1 MELRHLRYF
10 VGVAT
15 ELNFSKAAEK
25 LLVSQPALSTQ
36 IVDLEED
43 LGAQLFIRSTRQVRL
58 TAAGEAFLE
67 EAEDILRRAEEARQR
82 VARVAR
88 GEEGELT
95 VSFFAAPIMFFLPEL
110 VRRFRAA
117 YPAVALR
124 LRELTPDRQLAAFDR
139 NEIDV
144 GFTRP
149 LPPGHPHLE
158 CEQLFEER
166 FLAVMAETHPLAG
179 RDRISLDELAGEPFV
194 LMDRA
199 VAVTLYDLVI
209 ALCRE
214 AGFSPLVEHT
224 PDLMASLLMMVAAE
238 QGVSVVP
245 EGVRNLRD
253 RQVAYVPLDPS
264 PDPIPLLLSWDPGR
278 DNPARD
284 AFLRLV
290 REGGPDIRQ
299 QVRLAE

>member
-1 MELRHLRYF
+1 
-10 VGVAT
+10 
-15 ELNFSKAAEK
+15 
-25 LLVSQPALSTQ
+25 
-36 IVDLEED
+36 
-43 LGAQLFIRSTRQVRL
+43 
-58 TAAGEAFLE
+58 
-67 EAEDILRRAEEARQR
+67 
-82 VARVAR
+82 
-88 GEEGELT
+88 
-95 VSFFAAPIMFFLPEL
+95 MFFLPEL

-117 YPAVALR
+117 YPAVTLR
-124 LRELTPDRQLAAFDR
+124 LRELTPDRQLEAFDR

-158 CEQLFEER
+158 CEPLFEER

-179 RDRISLDELAGEPFV
+179 RDRISLSELAGEPFV

-199 VAVTLYDLVI
+199 VAVTLYDQVI

-214 AGFSPLVEHT
+214 AGFSPQVEHT

-253 RQVAYVPLDPS
+253 RQVAYVPLMPS
-264 PDPIPLLLSWDPGR
+264 PAPIPLMLSWDPGR

-299 QVRLAE
+299 QVRLSE

>member
-10 VGVAT
+10 VGVAR

-43 LGAQLFIRSTRQVRL
+43 LGVQLFIRSTRQVRL
-58 TAAGEAFLE
+58 TAAGEVFLE
-67 EAEDILRRAEEARQR
+67 EAEDILRRAEAARQR
-82 VARVAR
+82 ATRTAR

-95 VSFFAAPIMFFLPEL
+95 VSFFAAPTMFFLPEL

-117 YPAVALR
+117 YPAVSLR
-124 LRELTPDRQLAAFDR
+124 LRELTPDRQLDAFER

-149 LPPGHPHLE
+149 LPPGHPYLE
-158 CEQLFEER
+158 CEELFKER

-179 RDRISLDELAGEPFV
+179 RGRIGLKELAGEPFV
-194 LMDRA
+194 LMARP
-199 VAVTLYDLVI
+199 VAVTLYDQII

-224 PDLMASLLMMVAAE
+224 PDLMATLLMMVAAE

-245 EGVRNLRD
+245 EGVRNLREK
-253 RQVAYVPLDPS
+253 QVAYVPLDPS
-264 PDPIPLLLSWDPGR
+264 PEPIPLLLSWDPGR

-284 AFLRLV
+284 AFLRLG
-290 REGGPDIRQ
+290 REGGFGIR
-299 QVRLAE
+299 